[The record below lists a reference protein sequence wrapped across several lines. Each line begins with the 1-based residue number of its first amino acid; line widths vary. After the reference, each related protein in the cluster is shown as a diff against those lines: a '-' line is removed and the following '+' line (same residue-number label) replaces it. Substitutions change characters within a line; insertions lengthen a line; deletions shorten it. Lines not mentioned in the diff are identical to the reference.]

1 MPGIEMDKTLHFT
14 KKSLKIFSAAV
25 FAALPE
31 ISGVWMIFVNKL

>member
-1 MPGIEMDKTLHFT
+1 MHGIEMGKTLHFA

-25 FAALPE
+25 FEAFPE